1 MGFDSVDMNYMWLNV
16 HVDSLV
22 IFVGTLYLAI
32 LATNK
37 HHATQQVSD
46 IHKKPVIRTQLIL
59 KQYNEPMGFLL

>member
-1 MGFDSVDMNYMWLNV
+1 MEFDSVDMNHMWLNV

-37 HHATQQVSD
+37 HHATQQVSVTRTLSSEA
-46 IHKKPVIRTQLIL
+46 PVRAPGL
-59 KQYNEPMGFLL
+59 